1 MVTTEIYKPKHHVRF
16 VTASS
21 LFDGHDASINIMR
34 RILQSTG
41 AEVIHLGHNRSVE
54 EVVNAAIQEDVQ
66 GIAISSYQGG
76 HVEYFKYMYDLLQ
89 EKGAPHIRIYGGG
102 GGVILPKEIKELHDY
117 GIAWIFSPEDGRKM
131 GLQGMI
137 NRMVEECD
145 FLTEVED
152 EMANLEKV
160 GTDNPEVLA
169 NLITYAEEMYNKEN
183 RDAITLIQKARELSK
198 HTPVLGI
205 TGTGGAGKS
214 SLTDELIRRFLRELP
229 DKKVA
234 ILSIDPTKQKTG
246 GALLGDRIRMNAI
259 FNKRVFMRS
268 LATRGSRSE
277 LSGAIKDVLDVV
289 KTAGF
294 DLIIVETSGIGQ
306 GDAEITEVSD
316 VSMYVMTSEFGA
328 PTQLEKIDMIDFADL
343 IVINKFERKGSED
356 ALSQVQK
363 QYQRSHLLF
372 DKDLDTM
379 PVYGTIASQ
388 FNDKGTN
395 SLFAALVSKLN
406 EKCGLDWETSY
417 ADFVKTQKQNVIIP
431 TDRTHYLREIA
442 GTIRDY
448 HKKSAQQV
456 DLARRLF
463 QLEGAIEAVNEKSS
477 DNVLAASLESLA
489 EGVREELSAES
500 KRILNNWGTLK
511 ESYAG
516 DEFITKIRDKE
527 LRTLLT
533 TTSLSGLKIPK
544 VSLPKF
550 KDYGEILRWV
560 YKENVPGSFPYT
572 AGVFPFKREGED
584 PKRQFAGEGTPE
596 RTNRRFHYL
605 SKDDDAKRLSTAFD
619 SVTLYGEDPDER
631 PDIYGKVGESGVSIC
646 TLEDMKKLYDG
657 FDLCA
662 PSTSVSMTINGP
674 APIILAMFMNTAVDQ
689 QVKRKEEE
697 LGRVLTIEEFTEVRN
712 ATLQVV
718 RGTVQADILKEDQGQ
733 NTCIFSTEF
742 ALRMMGDIQ
751 QYFID
756 QKVRNYYSVSISGY
770 HIAEAGANPISQL
783 AFTLANGFTY
793 VEYYLSRGMN
803 IDDFAPNLS
812 FFFSNGLDPEY
823 TVIGRVARRIWAV
836 AMREKYGANERSQ
849 KLKYHVQTSGRS
861 LHAQEIDFNDIRTT
875 LQALMALQDN
885 CNSLHTNA
893 YDEAI
898 TTPTEESVRRAMA
911 IQMIITKEHGLSKNE
926 NPLQGSF
933 IIEELTDLVEES
945 VLQEFDR
952 LNDRGGVL
960 GSMETQYQ
968 RGKIQEESMLYE
980 MKKHSGELP
989 IIGVNTYLNPN
1000 PPSEEDIDNMEI
1012 ARATREEKET
1022 QIANLRAFQS
1032 QHSDAAEEALRK
1044 LQQVAVTGGNI
1055 FAELMDTVKVASLG
1069 QITNALYEVGGQY
1082 RRNM

>member
-1 MVTTEIYKPKHHVRF
+1 MNEIYKPKNHVRF
-16 VTASS
+16 ITASS

-34 RILQSTG
+34 RILQASG

-76 HVEYFKYMYDLLQ
+76 HVEYFKYMHDLLK

-102 GGVILPKEIKELHDY
+102 GGVIIPREMKELHNY
-117 GIAWIFSPEDGRKM
+117 GISRIFSPEDGRKH

-137 NRMVEECD
+137 NQMLEECD
-145 FLTEVED
+145 FSTIEDLIGQEVEKLKD
-152 EMANLEKV
+152 GDMAAAAKLIS
-160 GTDNPEVLA
+160 LA
-169 NLITYAEEMYNKEN
+169 EN
-183 RDAITLIQKARELSK
+183 RTGDMHEQVFTEIKEMGGDA
-198 HTPVLGI
+198 PVLGI

-214 SLTDELIRRFLRELP
+214 SLTDELIRRFIHEIP
-229 DKKVA
+229 EKKVA
-234 ILSIDPTKQKTG
+234 VLSVDPTKQKTG

-259 FNKRVFMRS
+259 FSPRVYMRS
-268 LATRGSRSE
+268 LATRGSRNE
-277 LSGAIKDVLDVV
+277 LSDAIKDAIQIV
-289 KTAGF
+289 KAAGV
-294 DLIIVETSGIGQ
+294 DLVIVETSGIGQ
-306 GDAEITEVSD
+306 GDAEIREISD

-328 PTQLEKIDMIDFADL
+328 PTQLEKIDMIDFAD
-343 IVINKFERKGSED
+343 IIAINKFEKKGSED
-356 ALSQVQK
+356 ARDQVRK
-363 QYQRSHLLF
+363 QYQRSHMLF
-372 DKDLDTM
+372 DSDLDRM

-388 FNDKGTN
+388 FNDPGTN
-395 SLFAALVSKLN
+395 ALFAALIELLN
-406 EKCGLDWETSY
+406 EKCGTDWSVSFSKE
-417 ADFVKTQKQNVIIP
+417 AEVEKQNVIIP
-431 TDRTHYLREIA
+431 ASRQHYLREIA
-442 GTIRDY
+442 DTVRRYHELAEKQVKIARELFQIEGTIKAVEKRG
-448 HKKSAQQV
+448 
-456 DLARRLF
+456 
-463 QLEGAIEAVNEKSS
+463 ENEAV
-477 DNVLAASLESLA
+477 
-489 EGVREELSAES
+489 LSALQDLKKETEEKLTPYS
-500 KRILNNWGTLK
+500 KKVLDYWEETK
-511 ESYAG
+511 EAYAK
-516 DEFITKIRDKE
+516 DQFIVKIRDKE
-527 LRTLLT
+527 IITELKTK
-533 TTSLSGLKIPK
+533 SLSGLSIPK
-544 VSLPKF
+544 VALPRY
-550 KDYGEILRWV
+550 KDYGEVLSWV

-572 AGVFPFKREGED
+572 AGVFPFKRQGED

-605 SKDDDAKRLSTAFD
+605 SKDDEAKRLSTAFD
-619 SVTLYGEDPDER
+619 SVTLYGEDPDYR

-646 TLEDMKKLYDG
+646 TLDDMKKLYDG

-674 APIILAMFMNTAVDQ
+674 APIILAMFMNTAIDQ
-689 QVKRKEEE
+689 QVKKKQEE
-697 LGRVLTIEEFTEVRN
+697 LGRELTEAEFDEVKSW
-712 ATLQVV
+712 TLKTV

-756 QKVRNYYSVSISGY
+756 HQVRNYYSVSISGY

-793 VEYYLSRGMN
+793 VEYYLSRGMK

-823 TVIGRVARRIWAV
+823 TVIGRVARRIWAIV
-836 AMREKYGANERSQ
+836 MRDKYGANERSQ
-849 KLKYHVQTSGRS
+849 KLKYHIQTSGRS

-926 NPLQGSF
+926 NPMQGSF
-933 IIEELTDLVEES
+933 IVEELTDLVEEA
-945 VLQEFDR
+945 VLQEFER

-968 RGKIQEESMLYE
+968 RGKIQEESMYYE
-980 MKKHSGELP
+980 MLKHSGKLP

-1000 PPSEEDIDNMEI
+1000 PPSEEDLDNIEL
-1012 ARATREEKET
+1012 ARATKEEKET
-1022 QIANLRAFQS
+1022 QIRNLQSFQNT
-1032 QHSDAAEEALRK
+1032 HINEAEAALNK
-1044 LQQVAVTGGNI
+1044 LKKTAVSGGNI
-1055 FAELMDTVKVASLG
+1055 FAELMETTRTASLG